1 MTMLRKSFIFIP
13 GIGYRTER
21 ELWKNDIIT
30 WDDFLKRDRAPMIS
44 KDKKC
49 RCDSILTEASNR
61 LGSGDLG
68 YFSRLFKQGES
79 WRLFSTF
86 GSRARYLDIETT
98 GTRRD
103 SPITVVGVWDGVR
116 YDAAV
121 RGFNLSTEKIRDM
134 LQGAN
139 LIVTF
144 NGSTFDLPLLRHQF
158 PGSVPEIPHMD
169 LRFVALKSGFR
180 GGLKD
185 LELNFGIRRPREVQ
199 GMSGEDAVRLWNIY
213 EKDHNHQALKLILK
227 YNREDIVNL
236 KTISHEIVETLTNR
250 VMHRGVSQ

>member
-1 MTMLRKSFIFIP
+1 MTMLRRSFIFIP
-13 GIGYRTER
+13 GIGYKTER
-21 ELWKNDIIT
+21 ELWKNDIRT
-30 WDDFLKRDRAPMIS
+30 WDDFLGQDRAPMMNRE
-44 KDKKC
+44 KKC
-49 RCDSILTEASNR
+49 RCDSVLEHAQKS
-61 LGSGDLG
+61 LVSGDLE
-68 YFSRLFKQGES
+68 YFSRIFKAGES

-86 GSRARYLDIETT
+86 GSKVRYLDIETT

-103 SPITVVGVWDGVR
+103 SPITVVGVWDGAR

-121 RGFNLSTEKIRDM
+121 RGFNLTTEKIREM
-134 LQGAN
+134 LDGVT

-144 NGSTFDLPLLRHQF
+144 NGSTFDLPLLKHQF

-185 LELNFGIRRPREVQ
+185 LEMNFGITRPKEVQ
-199 GMSGEDAVRLWNIY
+199 GMSGEDVVRLWNIY
-213 EKDHNHQALKLILK
+213 DREHNPKALKLILK

-236 KTISHEIVETLTNR
+236 QTLSHEMVETLTHR
-250 VMHRGVSQ
+250 VMGRVVPL